1 MAATYITIT
10 GTFTDASDQP
20 VSSGTVTFTS
30 NETVYAAGGPVVT
43 PDTPIAAQIV
53 GGQLRSAEGGTL
65 ELLSTAST
73 GLTIEGRSGFWFWT
87 VTITIHANGSNAT
100 VTDGWNFFLPASPSS
115 VDLYSLAGTPAP

>member
-10 GTFTDASDQP
+10 GTFADASDQP
-20 VSSGTVTFTS
+20 IASGTVTFTA

-43 PDTPIAAQIV
+43 PDTPISAQIV

-73 GLTIEGRSGFWFWT
+73 GLTLAGRSGFWFWT
-87 VTITIHANGSNAT
+87 VAITLDANGSSAT

-115 VDLYSLAGTPAP
+115 VDLYALAGTGAP